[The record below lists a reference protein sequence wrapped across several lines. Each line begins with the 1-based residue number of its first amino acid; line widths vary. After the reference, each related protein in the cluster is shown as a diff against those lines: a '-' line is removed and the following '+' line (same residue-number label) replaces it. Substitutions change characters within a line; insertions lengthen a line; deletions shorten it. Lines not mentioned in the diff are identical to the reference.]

1 MPELL
6 VGIDVGATGIKAGL
20 FDPRGRL
27 VARASRRNAPR
38 PQVTPLLSGEGQGEG
53 PGEGLI
59 WDGDEIWRQVCVA
72 LREVTAG
79 APAGSALRGVAVTGF
94 GAGGGGHGRR
104 GRGNGAAGRAA
115 GGDGWARLR
124 DRDARL
130 RRGGAVHLR

>member
-53 PGEGLI
+53 QGEGSGSGWLI
-59 WDGDEIWRQVCVA
+59 WDGDEIWRQVCDA
-72 LREVTAG
+72 LREVTAA
-79 APAGSALRGVAVTGF
+79 APSASALRGVAVTGF
-94 GAGGGGHGRR
+94 GADGTPVDANGR
-104 GRGNGAAGRAA
+104 
-115 GGDGWARLR
+115 
-124 DRDARL
+124 
-130 RRGGAVHLR
+130 